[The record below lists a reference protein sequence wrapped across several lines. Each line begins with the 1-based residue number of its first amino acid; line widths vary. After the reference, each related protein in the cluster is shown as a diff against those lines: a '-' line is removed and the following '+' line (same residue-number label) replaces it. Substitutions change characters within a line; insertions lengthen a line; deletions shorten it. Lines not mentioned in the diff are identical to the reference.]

1 MIFYQDTFYLELKD
15 FQESDRLNVYTAC
28 KQYRQGKQKTW
39 ENIPDPSDK
48 RRCLIKLSSIPESTL
63 LKYGIDTNAITLLQ
77 ISNSLKALVVTD
89 PKHIDFYQCN
99 PSSYNLATEYARIAA
114 WLQFCATIKPSKCR
128 ELGFKSLENMYEV
141 VLENMKKEHFK
152 TWKVDNLQVFKRRL
166 KPFNQAFKKK
176 IDITKALSSVIC
188 KRFSTANAVKLSDE
202 QKNLLIQLYS
212 SPNKPNFTQTYNL
225 YVQRASEKIHEYIN
239 SNGER
244 GWSPKAIVS
253 QRCIENFLNKPE
265 VRQTWY
271 MARHGANEWRQL
283 YDPTIKRNAPS
294 FANALWVMDGSPW
307 HRYYVDGKNAYARLN
322 IFPIIDAYSWC
333 VIGFAVDFNEN
344 ADMVKRALFGAV
356 NRSGVLPY
364 QLQYDHSSAN
374 MSVYTQMCVDKLSKY
389 NTPTQVGNARS
400 KIIEP
405 FFKHF
410 NDQVLKFVPGYAG
423 SNITAKKI
431 DSKANREYLQQLIKS
446 DQLPTLQ
453 DALAQME
460 AAFHIWNN
468 KPFNGPK
475 SPLQKYQESFEATKD
490 RQRFVTEM
498 NMIDA
503 FWEMPGKIQQIKGID
518 ENGKTK
524 MVSRFIP
531 REYTFT
537 SAGIT
542 IERDGKEYQFDV
554 ENAEFRAYNIGKK
567 FNVKYDHSKMDR
579 LFLIEN
585 DKPVTDKDGNIIIAK
600 EKTVLHMAV
609 VDRVEGE
616 GKEAHRLN
624 KLREE
629 QKQLLQNN
637 HKKVV
642 EQTQL
647 DGTFTPVTLGN
658 LYPKE
663 TENAIKASRME
674 SLLGDTSLTEKK
686 KKSKDMPQIFDALE
700 PVAIPQQLDQ
710 SGEATPKIDRWS

>member
-1 MIFYQDTFYLELKD
+1 
-15 FQESDRLNVYTAC
+15 
-28 KQYRQGKQKTW
+28 
-39 ENIPDPSDK
+39 
-48 RRCLIKLSSIPESTL
+48 
-63 LKYGIDTNAITLLQ
+63 
-77 ISNSLKALVVTD
+77 
-89 PKHIDFYQCN
+89 
-99 PSSYNLATEYARIAA
+99 
-114 WLQFCATIKPSKCR
+114 
-128 ELGFKSLENMYEV
+128 
-141 VLENMKKEHFK
+141 
-152 TWKVDNLQVFKRRL
+152 
-166 KPFNQAFKKK
+166 
-176 IDITKALSSVIC
+176 
-188 KRFSTANAVKLSDE
+188 
-202 QKNLLIQLYS
+202 
-212 SPNKPNFTQTYNL
+212 
-225 YVQRASEKIHEYIN
+225 
-239 SNGER
+239 
-244 GWSPKAIVS
+244 
-253 QRCIENFLNKPE
+253 
-265 VRQTWY
+265 
-271 MARHGANEWRQL
+271 
-283 YDPTIKRNAPS
+283 
-294 FANALWVMDGSPW
+294 
-307 HRYYVDGKNAYARLN
+307 
-322 IFPIIDAYSWC
+322 
-333 VIGFAVDFNEN
+333 
-344 ADMVKRALFGAV
+344 
-356 NRSGVLPY
+356 
-364 QLQYDHSSAN
+364 
-374 MSVYTQMCVDKLSKY
+374 
-389 NTPTQVGNARS
+389 
-400 KIIEP
+400 
-405 FFKHF
+405 
-410 NDQVLKFVPGYAG
+410 VLKFVPGYAG

-468 KPFNGPK
+468 KPFNGTK
-475 SPLQKYQESFEATKD
+475 SPLQKYQESFEGTKD

-498 NMIDA
+498 NIIDA
-503 FWEMPGKIQQIKGID
+503 FWEMPGKIQQVKGID

-567 FNVKYDHSKMDR
+567 FNVKYDYSKMDR
-579 LFLIEN
+579 LFLIDN

-624 KLREE
+624 ALREE
-629 QKQLLQNN
+629 QKKLIQDN
-637 HKKVV
+637 HKQVI

-674 SLLGDTSLTEKK
+674 SLLGDTTLSEKK
-686 KKSKDMPQIFDALE
+686 KKPKDMPQIFDALE
-700 PVAIPQQLDQ
+700 PVVIPQQLDQ